1 MKGIVLLVFVIA
13 VNFHFTQAQNQNNAH
28 TNDSIVVNMQVPEIK
43 SDSVKN
49 IPNAV
54 IQTNVNKDGV
64 IEITRKEFNKIPPV
78 RQEMILK
85 DKNYK
90 IIED

>member
-1 MKGIVLLVFVIA
+1 MKGIVLLAFVIV
-13 VNFHFTQAQNQNNAH
+13 VNLHFAQAQNQNNTPAG
-28 TNDSIVVNMQVPEIK
+28 DSAVVNMQVPEIK
-43 SDSVKN
+43 SDSIKN
-49 IPNAV
+49 LPNAV